1 MIIAQ
6 HGYAASDRVEKG
18 LQDLI
23 IDGAVI
29 SASNVKP
36 EDVQAKL
43 ASIIG
48 SSSEAFVLFDSEY
61 YVNFMD
67 EADKFGK
74 LTDYKYFKH
83 PKAVSDLASPRAL
96 QAISKEVIDNQVR
109 WGFKKLT
116 SPSIE
121 IPTFGSANESYSLS
135 LLNSTIEYVED
146 NIKGKELYGSILLNE
161 AAFNDLERM
170 GAFLDI
176 LTRPNSLSGY
186 YLVVDRTGGA
196 RPFWENPQSL
206 AAYMY
211 FINVLAVNKKDVVLG
226 YCDGTALLGL
236 AVGASHAS
244 VGWWQNSTNFTKR
257 RFIKSGGRRRKEYYS
272 KQLMNSIHIDGELV
286 PLIDS
291 GLGDRVANSTKYDDQ
306 ISINPNDTT
315 VWTDEKA
322 ILHKWTAMY
331 ENATEIAAG
340 ASVEDKLK
348 VIEKQLLDAQRTY
361 RDISSSV
368 PGGFDSGTGPNKI
381 NVWLNAISLYEKGV
395 L

>member
-18 LQDLI
+18 LQDQI
-23 IDGAVI
+23 IDGVVI

-36 EDVQAKL
+36 EEVQAKL
-43 ASIIG
+43 TNITTT
-48 SSSEAFVLFDSEY
+48 SSNAFVLFDSEY

-74 LTDYKYFKH
+74 LVDYKYFKH
-83 PKAVSDLASPRAL
+83 PKAVSDLASPKAL

-109 WGFKKLT
+109 WGFNKLT

-121 IPTFGSANESYSLS
+121 VPTFGSANESYSLS

-146 NIKGKELYGSILLNE
+146 HVKDKELYGSILLNE

-170 GAFLDI
+170 GAYLDI
-176 LTRPNSLSGY
+176 LTRPNSLTGY

-211 FINVLAVNKKDVVLG
+211 FINVLSSNKKDVILG

-286 PLIDS
+286 PLIES
-291 GLGDRVANSTKYDDQ
+291 GLVDRVADSTKYDDE
-306 ISINPNDTT
+306 ISNDPNDTT

-322 ILHKWTAMY
+322 ILHKWTAMH
-331 ENATEIAAG
+331 ENAVEIAKG
-340 ASVEDKLK
+340 VSVKEKLK
-348 VIEKQLLDAQRTY
+348 IVEEQLLNAQRTY
-361 RDISSSV
+361 RDVTSYV

-381 NVWLNAISLYEKGV
+381 NVWLNAISLYDKGV

>member
-6 HGYAASDRVEKG
+6 HGYAAADRVEKG
-18 LQDLI
+18 LRDGI

-29 SASNVKP
+29 SASNIKP
-36 EDVQAKL
+36 DDVQAKL
-43 ASIIG
+43 
-48 SSSEAFVLFDSEY
+48 SSLIDTSQDAFVLFDSEY

-74 LTDYKYFKH
+74 LIDYKYFKH
-83 PKAVSDLASPRAL
+83 PKPLSDLASPRAL
-96 QAISKEVIDNQVR
+96 QAISKEVIDSQVK
-109 WGFKKLT
+109 WGFNRLT
-116 SPSIE
+116 TPSIE
-121 IPTFGSANESYSLS
+121 IPTFGSASESYSLS

-170 GAFLDI
+170 ASFLDV
-176 LTRPNSLSGY
+176 LTRSNSLKGY
-186 YLVVDRTGGA
+186 YVVVDRTGGS

-211 FINVLAVNKKDVVLG
+211 FINTLASNKKDVVLG

-236 AVGASHAS
+236 CVGASHAS

-286 PLIDS
+286 PLVDV
-291 GLGDRVANSTKYDDQ
+291 GLGDMVANTSQYDSDV
-306 ISINPNDTT
+306 SDNPGDTT
-315 VWTDEKA
+315 AWTDEKA
-322 ILHKWTAMY
+322 ILHKWTVLHELAQD
-331 ENATEIAAG
+331 ILV
-340 ASVEDKLK
+340 SDDLDSR
-348 VIEKQLLDAQRTY
+348 LDALERKLTEAQRLY
-361 RDISSSV
+361 RDITSKV
-368 PGGFDSGTGPNKI
+368 PGGFDSGTGPNKV
-381 NVWLNAISLYEKGV
+381 NVWLNAISLYRKGV